1 MKALVLKAIL
11 EIILHWYGLSII
23 STNHMDGRTYVT
35 GWGI

>member
-11 EIILHWYGLSII
+11 EILHWYGLSII
-23 STNHMDGRTYVT
+23 STNRMDGRTYVT

>member
-11 EIILHWYGLSII
+11 EILRWYGLSII